1 MAAASRPEIGG
12 STVSTGKGMGA
23 TVVYQGVAKS
33 YDTVRALQ
41 PTTFEIGSGEFV
53 SVIGPSGSGKTTLLG
68 ITAGYITPTSGSI
81 LVDGRDIT
89 GIAPF
94 RRNIGMVFQNY
105 SLFPHMTVAENIAF
119 PLKMRGVGEAAR
131 KERVE
136 RMLGTI
142 RLAGYGARKPG
153 ELSGGQQQRV
163 ALARA
168 AVYEPL
174 LLLMDEPLS
183 ALDKN
188 LREEM
193 QYEIKQ
199 FQRALGATVL
209 YVTHDQNE
217 AAAMSDRIGIMNE
230 GRLVQVGTARDLY
243 EHPAS
248 RFVASFLGEA
258 NLFDV
263 AEVRAEASLTAR
275 LRTVDGLALMATGG
289 KGRVVCVRP
298 ESIRIG
304 DDAHQ
309 GENRLQGT
317 IADAT
322 YTAGSLR
329 YRVALSPTTT
339 VTVRMPVERN
349 MSVATPGAQVTL
361 SWKASDTLLI
371 EDS

>member
-1 MAAASRPEIGG
+1 MSSAIKA
-12 STVSTGKGMGA
+12 GMGA
-23 TVVYQGVAKS
+23 TVRYEAVAKS
-33 YDTVRALQ
+33 YGTVQALQ
-41 PTTFEIGSGEFV
+41 PTTFEIGSGELV
-53 SVIGPSGSGKTTLLG
+53 SIIGPSGSGKTTLLG
-68 ITAGYITPTSGSI
+68 VTAGYVTPTSGSI
-81 LVDGRDIT
+81 LVDGHDIV
-89 GIAPF
+89 GVAPF
-94 RRNIGMVFQNY
+94 RRNIGMVFQSY
-105 SLFPHMTVAENIAF
+105 SLFPHMTVAENIDF
-119 PLKMRGVGEAAR
+119 PLKMRGMPEAERRAR
-131 KERVE
+131 VL
-136 RMLGTI
+136 RMLATV
-142 RLAGYGARKPG
+142 RLDGYDERRPS

-230 GRLVQVGTARDLY
+230 GRLVQVGNARDLY

-258 NLFDV
+258 NLFSIVD
-263 AEVRAEASLTAR
+263 RTSTAAGCE
-275 LRTVDGLALMATGG
+275 LRTEDGGVLKAAQGAG
-289 KGRVVCVRP
+289 SIACVRP
-298 ESIRIG
+298 ESIHIG
-304 DDAHQ
+304 PAD
-309 GENRLQGT
+309 GSYENRRMGKV
-317 IADAT
+317 ADAV

-329 YRVALSPTTT
+329 YRVDLPSGAT
-339 VTVRMPVERN
+339 VTVRLPSERSAALYAPGTEVEIAWR
-349 MSVATPGAQVTL
+349 
-361 SWKASDTLLI
+361 ASDTILV
-371 EDS
+371 EEG

>member
-1 MAAASRPEIGG
+1 MNAPATAIGAESAAGAVR
-12 STVSTGKGMGA
+12 MGA
-23 TVVYQGVAKS
+23 RVEYREVAKS
-33 YDTVRALQ
+33 YGTVHALH
-41 PTTFEIGSGEFV
+41 PTSLCIAPGEFF
-53 SVIGPSGSGKTTLLG
+53 SIIGPSGSGKTTLLG
-68 ITAGYITPTSGSI
+68 VTAGYIPPTTGSI
-81 LVDGRDIT
+81 LVDERDIV
-89 GIAPF
+89 GVPPF

-105 SLFPHMTVAENIAF
+105 SLFPHMTVADNIAF
-119 PLKMRGVGEAAR
+119 PLKMRSVSAGDTSSQ
-131 KERVE
+131 VE
-136 RMLGTI
+136 RMLAMV
-142 RLAGYGARKPG
+142 RLEGFGGRRPS

-168 AVYEPL
+168 AVYNPL

-217 AAAMSDRIGIMNE
+217 AAAMSDRIGIMNA
-230 GRLVQVGTARDLY
+230 GRLVQVGGARNLY

-263 AEVRAEASLTAR
+263 TDVRPAAGGLVQAR
-275 LRTVDGLALMATGG
+275 TSDGVLLKAAGGRT
-289 KGRVVCVRP
+289 GRSACVRP
-298 ESIRIG
+298 EAIRIG
-304 DDAHQ
+304 AGASGDD
-309 GENRLQGT
+309 NRLDGAV
-317 IADAT
+317 ADAT

-329 YRVALSPTTT
+329 YRVTLASGMA
-339 VTVRMPVERN
+339 VTVRMPAERS
-349 MSVATPGAQVTL
+349 MQVHAPGARVTL
-361 SWKASDTLLI
+361 CWKASDTLLI
-371 EDS
+371 EEG

>member
-1 MAAASRPEIGG
+1 MTTLAAS
-12 STVSTGKGMGA
+12 GMGA
-23 TVVYQGVAKS
+23 TVRYDGVAKA
-33 YDTVRALQ
+33 YGAVHALR
-41 PTTFEIGSGEFV
+41 PTTFEIGSGELV
-53 SVIGPSGSGKTTLLG
+53 SIIGPSGSGKTTLLG
-68 ITAGYITPTSGSI
+68 VTAGYITPTAGGI
-81 LVDGRDIT
+81 LIDDRDIT
-89 GIAPF
+89 GVAPF

-119 PLKMRGVGEAAR
+119 PLKMRGMAEGER
-131 KERVE
+131 RERVSQ
-136 RMLGTI
+136 MLQTV
-142 RLAGYGARKPG
+142 RLDGFGDRRPSQ
-153 ELSGGQQQRV
+153 LSGGQQQRV

-168 AVYEPL
+168 AVYGPL

-199 FQRALGATVL
+199 FQRSLGATVL

-243 EHPAS
+243 EHPSS

-258 NLFDV
+258 NLFQVLSRSATADGLDIET
-263 AEVRAEASLTAR
+263 AEGGR
-275 LRTVDGLALMATGG
+275 LRAAAREGSVA
-289 KGRVVCVRP
+289 CVRP

-304 DDAHQ
+304 PAD
-309 GENRLQGT
+309 GSYENRLTGRVT
-317 IADAT
+317 DAV

-329 YRVALSPTTT
+329 YRVDLPSGMA
-339 VTVRMPVERN
+339 VTVRQPSERDVVLHPPGSEVELAWR
-349 MSVATPGAQVTL
+349 
-361 SWKASDTLLI
+361 ASDTILV
-371 EDS
+371 EEG